1 MPVKA
6 IPEGYHTATPYLVVR
21 NAAQAIEYYRKTLG
35 AQEIMRMP
43 MPDGKIAHAEIRI
56 GDSVIMLG
64 DESERNVSKAPQ
76 TLGGT
81 SGGVMLYLE
90 DVDAAF
96 KRAVDAGAKSVMPP
110 MDMFWGDRYGQF
122 VDPFGQVWSVATHKE
137 DVSEGEMERRAQAFY
152 QQMAREAQKKTA

>member
-6 IPEGYHTATPYLVVR
+6 IPEGFHTATPYLVVKD
-21 NAAQAIEYYRKTLG
+21 AAKAIDYYKKVLG

-43 MPDGKIAHAEIRI
+43 MPDGTIGHAEIRI

-64 DESERNVSKAPQ
+64 EESERNVSKSPQ

-90 DVDAAF
+90 NVDATF
-96 KRAVDAGAKSVMPP
+96 KQAVDAGSKTVMPP

-122 VDPFGQVWSVATHKE
+122 IDPFGQVWSVATHKE
-137 DVSEGEMERRAQAFY
+137 DVTPAEMDRRAQAFY
-152 QQMAREAQKKTA
+152 AQMAQKKTA

>member
-6 IPEGYHTATPYLVVR
+6 IPEGYHTATPCLVVR
-21 NAAQAIEYYRKTLG
+21 NAAQAIEYYKKTLG

-43 MPDGKIAHAEIRI
+43 MPDGKVGHAEIRI

-81 SGGVMLYLE
+81 TGGVMLYLE

-122 VDPFGQVWSVATHKE
+122 IDPFGQVWSVATHKE
-137 DVSEGEMERRAQAFY
+137 DVTPAEMDRRAQAFY
-152 QQMAREAQKKTA
+152 AQMSKEAQRKTA